1 MVAECTVAK
10 LYRALETLVWANP
23 SMNSVIARQKSK
35 VWIISLWL
43 TLGLTLSSDAA
54 TPDRLKILHALNR
67 MSLGIRPGDIEQVES
82 MGLNRYIQTQLSPQQ
97 ETVPP
102 TLAQRL
108 AQLDTL
114 RMSPLQLQQTYGQ
127 RPKEATPEERK
138 IYQQGLRKV
147 MQQAV
152 QARLLRATESP
163 HQLKEVMAEFWFN
176 HFNVFANKGSV
187 RLWVGS
193 YEETAIR
200 PNVLGKFRTLLE
212 ATARH
217 PAMLFYLDNW
227 QNTAP
232 GSKGARGR
240 FQGLNENYAR
250 ELMELHTL
258 GVDGG
263 YTQTDVTTLAKILT
277 GWGIRQGKQADK
289 QTRENESGF
298 YFNANRHDFSD
309 KIFLGR
315 AIKGSG
321 EPEVEQAL
329 DMLAASPVTA
339 KHISYELAQYFVAD
353 QPPAALVDQLTQQY
367 LKTDGDIRA
376 VLETLFKSP
385 DFWNPRIYG
394 AKFKTPYQYTISA
407 FRATETDVQNSK
419 LATSTLQQ
427 LGMPL
432 YGCQMPDGYKNTQ
445 AAWLNPDSMTRRLS
459 FATSLARAKPLDAVQ
474 LTRALGNPFSDQTA
488 AAIAASPPQLQPA
501 LILGSPEFM
510 HR

>member
-1 MVAECTVAK
+1 MKPAM
-10 LYRALETLVWANP
+10 LW
-23 SMNSVIARQKSK
+23 QKSK
-35 VWIISLWL
+35 VWIVSLCL
-43 TLGLTLSSDAA
+43 ALGPTLSSDAV
-54 TPDRLKILHALNR
+54 TQDQLKVLHALNR
-67 MSLGIRPGDIEQVES
+67 TSLGIRPGDIEKVES
-82 MGLNRYIQTQLSPQQ
+82 MGVERYIQTQLSPQQ
-97 ETVPP
+97 IPVPSA
-102 TLAQRL
+102 LEQRL
-108 AQLDTL
+108 AQFDTL
-114 RMSPLQLQQTYGQ
+114 RMTPFQLHQTYGIAK
-127 RPKEATPEERK
+127 KEATPDERK
-138 IYQQGLRKV
+138 AYQQGLRQV
-147 MQQAV
+147 MQQAM

-163 HQLKEVMAEFWFN
+163 RQLEETLVEFWFN
-176 HFNVFANKGSV
+176 HFNVFANKGQG

-200 PNVLGKFRTLLE
+200 PHVLGNFRTLLE

-277 GWGIRQGKQADK
+277 GWGIRQGKQVRSDSS
-289 QTRENESGF
+289 EF

-309 KIFLGR
+309 KVFLGR
-315 AIKGSG
+315 PIKGSG
-321 EPEVEQAL
+321 EAEVEQAL

-339 KHISYELAQYFVAD
+339 KQISYKLAQYFVAD
-353 QPPAALVDQLTQQY
+353 QPPAALVDRLAQRY
-367 LKTDGDIRA
+367 LKTDGNIRA
-376 VLETLFKSP
+376 MLETLFKSSE
-385 DFWNPRIYG
+385 FWNPRIYG
-394 AKFKTPYQYTISA
+394 AKFKTPYQYAISA
-407 FRATETDVQNSK
+407 FRATETDVQENK
-419 LATSTLQQ
+419 LANNILQQ

-459 FATSLARAKPLDAVQ
+459 FATSLAKTKPLDASQ
-474 LTRALGNPFSDQTA
+474 LTRALGNPFSAQTA
-488 AAIAASPPQLQPA
+488 TAIAASPPQLQLA

>member
-1 MVAECTVAK
+1 MKSAIP
-10 LYRALETLVWANP
+10 WH
-23 SMNSVIARQKSK
+23 KSK
-35 VWIISLWL
+35 IWLVSLCF
-43 TLGLTLSSDAA
+43 TLGLAWPGNAA
-54 TPDRLKILHALNR
+54 TSDRPTADRLKILHALNR
-67 MSLGIRPGDIEQVES
+67 MSLGIRPGEIEQVES
-82 MGLNRYIQTQLSPQQ
+82 MGLERYIQRQLSPTQ
-97 ETVPP
+97 EPIPP

-108 AQLDTL
+108 AQFDTL
-114 RMSPLQLQQTYGQ
+114 RMTPVQLQQVYGQ
-127 RPKEATPEERK
+127 RKKDATPEERK
-138 IYQQGLRKV
+138 TYQQGLRKV
-147 MQQAV
+147 MQEAV

-163 HQLKEVMAEFWFN
+163 HQLEEVMTEFWYN
-176 HFNVFANKGSV
+176 HFNVFANKGQD

-200 PNVLGKFRTLLE
+200 PHVLDKFRTLLE

-217 PAMLFYLDNW
+217 PAMLLYLDNW

-263 YTQTDVTTLAKILT
+263 YTQKDVTTLAKILT
-277 GWGIRQGKQADK
+277 GWGIRQGKQIGKDD
-289 QTRENESGF
+289 SGF

-309 KIFLGR
+309 KVFLGR

-321 EPEVEQAL
+321 EAEVEEAL
-329 DMLAASPVTA
+329 DMLAKSPVTA
-339 KHISYELAQYFVAD
+339 KHISYQLAQYFVAD
-353 QPPAALVDQLTQQY
+353 QPPMTLVDQLTQRY

-385 DFWNPRIYG
+385 EFWNPRIYS

-407 FRATETDVQNSK
+407 FRATQTDVQNNK
-419 LATSTLQQ
+419 LAITTLQQ

-459 FATSLARAKPLDAVQ
+459 FATTLARSKLLDAAQ
-474 LTRALGNPFSDQTA
+474 LTRTLGNPFSAQTA
-488 AAIAASPPQLQPA
+488 AAIAASPPQLQSA

>member
-1 MVAECTVAK
+1 MTS
-10 LYRALETLVWANP
+10 ALAW
-23 SMNSVIARQKSK
+23 QKSK
-35 VWIISLWL
+35 IWL
-43 TLGLTLSSDAA
+43 VSCCFALGLALPSNAA

-67 MSLGIRPGDIEQVES
+67 ISLGIRPGDVERVES
-82 MGLNRYIQTQLSPQQ
+82 MGLERYIQTQLSPAQ
-97 ETVPP
+97 EPIPP
-102 TLAQRL
+102 TLAQ
-108 AQLDTL
+108 QLLQFNTL
-114 RMSPLQLQQTYGQ
+114 RMSPLQLQQTYDQ
-127 RPKEATPEERK
+127 RTKDATPEERK
-138 IYQQGLRKV
+138 TYQQGLRKV
-147 MQQAV
+147 MQEAV

-163 HQLKEVMAEFWFN
+163 RQLEEVMTEFWFN
-176 HFNVFANKGSV
+176 HFNVFANKGQD

-200 PNVLGKFRTLLE
+200 PHVLGKFRTLLE

-263 YTQTDVTTLAKILT
+263 YTQKDVTTLAKILT
-277 GWGIRQGKQADK
+277 GWGIRQGKRANRQAGKD
-289 QTRENESGF
+289 ESGF

-309 KIFLGR
+309 KVFLGR
-315 AIKGSG
+315 NIKGGG
-321 EPEVEQAL
+321 EAEVEAAL
-329 DMLAASPVTA
+329 DMLAKSPITA
-339 KHISYELAQYFVAD
+339 KHISYKLAQYFVAD
-353 QPPAALVDQLTQQY
+353 QPPTALVDQLTQRY

-376 VLETLFKSP
+376 VLETLFKSA
-385 DFWNPRIYG
+385 DFWNPRVYG

-407 FRATETDVQNSK
+407 FRATETDVRDNK
-419 LATSTLQQ
+419 LAVNTLQQ

-432 YGCQMPDGYKNTQ
+432 YGCQTPDGYKNTQ

-459 FATSLARAKPLDAVQ
+459 FATSLAKAKPLDTAQ
-474 LTRALGNPFSDQTA
+474 LTRALGNPFSAQTA
-488 AAIAASPPQLQPA
+488 AAIATSPPQLQPA

>member
-1 MVAECTVAK
+1 MTSA
-10 LYRALETLVWANP
+10 
-23 SMNSVIARQKSK
+23 IAWQKSK
-35 VWIISLWL
+35 IWL
-43 TLGLTLSSDAA
+43 VSFCFALGLTLSSDAA

-67 MSLGIRPGDIEQVES
+67 ISLGIRPGDIERVES
-82 MGLNRYIQTQLSPQQ
+82 MGLERYIQTQLSPAQ
-97 ETVPP
+97 EPIPP
-102 TLAQRL
+102 TLAQ
-108 AQLDTL
+108 QLSQFNTL

-127 RPKEATPEERK
+127 RTKDATPEERK
-138 IYQQGLRKV
+138 TYQQGLRKV
-147 MQQAV
+147 MQDAV

-163 HQLKEVMAEFWFN
+163 RQLEEVMTEFWFN
-176 HFNVFANKGSV
+176 HFNVFANKGQD

-200 PNVLGKFRTLLE
+200 PHVLGKFRTLLE

-263 YTQTDVTTLAKILT
+263 YTQKDVTTLAKILT
-277 GWGIRQGKQADK
+277 GWGIRQGKQADRQAGK
-289 QTRENESGF
+289 DESGF
-298 YFNANRHDFSD
+298 YFNANRHDYSD
-309 KIFLGR
+309 KVFLGR
-315 AIKGSG
+315 NIKGGG
-321 EPEVEQAL
+321 EAEVEAAL
-329 DMLAASPVTA
+329 DMLAKSPITA
-339 KHISYELAQYFVAD
+339 KHISYKLAQYFVAD

-376 VLETLFKSP
+376 VLETLFKSA
-385 DFWNPRIYG
+385 DFWNPRVYG

-407 FRATETDVQNSK
+407 FRATETDIQDNK
-419 LATSTLQQ
+419 LAINVLQQ

-432 YGCQMPDGYKNTQ
+432 YGCQTPDGYKNTR

-459 FATSLARAKPLDAVQ
+459 FATSLARLKPLDATQ
-474 LTRALGNPFSDQTA
+474 LIRTLGNPFSAQTS

>member
-1 MVAECTVAK
+1 MK
-10 LYRALETLVWANP
+10 SL
-23 SMNSVIARQKSK
+23 IAWQKSK
-35 VWIISLWL
+35 IWIVSFCF
-43 TLGLTLSSDAA
+43 TLGLALSSNAA
-54 TPDRLKILHALNR
+54 SPDQLKVLHALNR
-67 MSLGIRPGDIEQVES
+67 TSLGIRPGDLEKVES
-82 MGLNRYIQTQLSPQQ
+82 MGLDQYIQSQLSPNQ
-97 ETVPP
+97 VPLPP
-102 TLAQRL
+102 TLTQRL
-108 AQLDTL
+108 MQLDTL
-114 RMSPLQLQQTYGQ
+114 QMTPLQLQQTYGQ
-127 RPKEATPEERK
+127 RPKEATPEDRK
-138 IYQQGLRKV
+138 AYQKGLRKLV
-147 MQQAV
+147 QQAV

-163 HQLKEVMAEFWFN
+163 RQLEEVMTEFWFN
-176 HFNVFANKGSV
+176 HFNVFANKGLV

-193 YEETAIR
+193 YEENAIR
-200 PNVLGKFRTLLE
+200 PHVLGKFRTLLE

-217 PAMLFYLDNW
+217 PAMLLYLDNW

-263 YTQTDVTTLAKILT
+263 YTQKDVTTLAKILT
-277 GWGIRQGKQADK
+277 GWGIRQGKQAGQD
-289 QTRENESGF
+289 ESGF

-309 KIFLGR
+309 KVFLGR
-315 AIKGSG
+315 TIKGSG
-321 EPEVEQAL
+321 EAEVEQAL
-329 DMLAASPVTA
+329 DMLATSPATA
-339 KHISYELAQYFVAD
+339 KHISYKLAQYFVAD
-353 QPPAALVDQLTQQY
+353 QPPAALVDQLTQRY

-376 VLETLFKSP
+376 VLEMLFKSP
-385 DFWNPRIYG
+385 DFWNPRVYG

-419 LATSTLQQ
+419 LAIGILPQ

-432 YGCQMPDGYKNTQ
+432 YGCQTPDGYRNTQ

-459 FATSLARAKPLDAVQ
+459 FATFLAKAKPLDAAQ
-474 LTRALGNPFSDQTA
+474 LTHTLGNPFSAQTT

>member
-1 MVAECTVAK
+1 MKSA
-10 LYRALETLVWANP
+10 
-23 SMNSVIARQKSK
+23 IGQKSK

-43 TLGLTLSSDAA
+43 TLGLALSSDAA

-82 MGLNRYIQTQLSPQQ
+82 IGLDRYIQAQLSPQQ
-97 ETVPP
+97 VPIPP
-102 TLAQRL
+102 TLAKRL
-108 AQLDTL
+108 SQLDTL
-114 RMSPLQLQQTYGQ
+114 RMTPLQLKQAYKKP
-127 RPKEATPEERK
+127 PKGATPEERK
-138 IYQQGLRKV
+138 AYRQVLLNVI
-147 MQQAV
+147 QQAM

-163 HQLKEVMAEFWFN
+163 RQLEETMVEFWFN
-176 HFNVFANKGSV
+176 HFNIFANKDQNW
-187 RLWVGS
+187 LWVGS

-200 PNVLGKFRTLLE
+200 PHVLGKFRTLLE

-217 PAMLFYLDNW
+217 PAMLLYLDNW

-232 GSKGARGR
+232 GSPGARGR

-277 GWGIRQGKQADK
+277 GWGIRPAQQAGGD
-289 QTRENESGF
+289 ESGF

-309 KIFLGR
+309 KVFLGR
-315 AIKGSG
+315 AIKGRG
-321 EPEVEQAL
+321 EAEVEQAL

-339 KHISYELAQYFVAD
+339 KHISYQLAQYFVAD
-353 QPPAALVDQLTQQY
+353 QPPAALVDRLTQRY
-367 LKTDGDIRA
+367 LQTDGDIRA

-385 DFWNPRIYG
+385 EFWNPHVYG

-407 FRATETDVQNSK
+407 FRATETDVQNNK
-419 LATSTLQQ
+419 LGANILKQ

-432 YGCQMPDGYKNTQ
+432 YGCQTPDGYKNTQ
-445 AAWLNPDSMTRRLS
+445 VAWLNPDSMMRRLS
-459 FATSLARAKPLDAVQ
+459 FATSLARLKPLDAAR
-474 LTRALGNPFSDQTA
+474 LTRALGNSFSAQTS
-488 AAIAASPPQLQPA
+488 AAIASSPPQLRPA